1 MSNLNTFKMKGS
13 FETEKR
19 LIGKIMSSPK
29 DYYDNH
35 SLITEGIFLDPLNR
49 KIYKAIS
56 NKLDKG
62 DKPDILDVTTNIKD
76 PLCHLRLA
84 E

>member
-1 MSNLNTFKMKGS
+1 MKGS